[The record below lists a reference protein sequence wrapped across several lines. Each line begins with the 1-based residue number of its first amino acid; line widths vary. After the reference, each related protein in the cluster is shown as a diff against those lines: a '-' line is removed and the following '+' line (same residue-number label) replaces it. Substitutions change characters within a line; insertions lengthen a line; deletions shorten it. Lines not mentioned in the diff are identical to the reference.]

1 MNSHFPHS
9 LSFQKIQLLKII
21 LFFSFLFLGF
31 SSNLFAQQIGDYRTK
46 ISGDWNGT
54 TTWQKW
60 DGDSW
65 ENETTPPTS
74 GTSEVTRNISIL
86 HLTNITSSIS
96 IENVNISIQSTASLR
111 LVSQVNL
118 NFNTNAT
125 LTLAG
130 TNVNP
135 IVKTNQGNIVI
146 KFNEG
151 SVCDIITSSNPAI
164 PSADTW
170 HINSRLKL
178 RNNIATAITYSG
190 LNQLFG
196 FVEFDRNLNSG
207 VNQTFSLGNVYN
219 TLKVTNTGLGTLG
232 FSGAESI

>member
-96 IENVNISIQSTASLR
+96 IENVNI
-111 LVSQVNL
+111 
-118 NFNTNAT
+118 
-125 LTLAG
+125 
-130 TNVNP
+130 
-135 IVKTNQGNIVI
+135 
-146 KFNEG
+146 
-151 SVCDIITSSNPAI
+151 
-164 PSADTW
+164 
-170 HINSRLKL
+170 
-178 RNNIATAITYSG
+178 
-190 LNQLFG
+190 
-196 FVEFDRNLNSG
+196 
-207 VNQTFSLGNVYN
+207 
-219 TLKVTNTGLGTLG
+219 
-232 FSGAESI
+232 